1 MIRLF
6 GKPGGPAPTRQYG
19 FVPGRDEAPEHHLV
33 TISSDARVSLD
44 RNGAVFLNTRR
55 GVVFTA
61 NRIGARIWQGL
72 LDRESLES
80 IGARISR
87 ETGASPGQARQ
98 DTAEF
103 VTELETQGFLSRR
116 IGN

>member
-1 MIRLF
+1 MLKLF
-6 GKPGGPAPTRQYG
+6 GKLGRPAPARQFG
-19 FVPGRDEAPEHHLV
+19 FEPRRAQVLEQAPV
-33 TISSDARVSLD
+33 MISSDARVSLD
-44 RNGAVFLNTRR
+44 QNGAVFLNTRR

-103 VTELETQGFLSRR
+103 VTELETQGFLSRQ